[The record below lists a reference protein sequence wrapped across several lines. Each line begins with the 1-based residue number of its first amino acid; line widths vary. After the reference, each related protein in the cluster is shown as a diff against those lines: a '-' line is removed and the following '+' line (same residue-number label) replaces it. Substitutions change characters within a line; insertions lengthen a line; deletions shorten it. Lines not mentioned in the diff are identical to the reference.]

1 MTSVDALFTV
11 DHFLS
16 HGLITKLQI
25 DKYHEFI
32 RSVSS
37 VSNGN
42 SKRIS
47 SFPIPDKKITE
58 NDLIPHIIE
67 ILREHGGKARKAV
80 VDEEIY
86 KKLRKIFEQPWY
98 QELVSNE
105 IPRWK
110 HYVAW
115 AKERAKHRGLI
126 KNPRESG
133 MGFWELTEI
142 A

>member
-1 MTSVDALFTV
+1 MNFILDRGNNGKALFVTPEGKTKELDPTLFEELGEDNE
-11 DHFLS
+11 DHFLL

-37 VSNGN
+37 VGNGN

-58 NDLIPHIIE
+58 NDLIPHIID

-86 KKLRKIFEQPWY
+86 KKLRKIFEQP
-98 QELVSNE
+98 
-105 IPRWK
+105 
-110 HYVAW
+110 
-115 AKERAKHRGLI
+115 
-126 KNPRESG
+126 
-133 MGFWELTEI
+133 
-142 A
+142 